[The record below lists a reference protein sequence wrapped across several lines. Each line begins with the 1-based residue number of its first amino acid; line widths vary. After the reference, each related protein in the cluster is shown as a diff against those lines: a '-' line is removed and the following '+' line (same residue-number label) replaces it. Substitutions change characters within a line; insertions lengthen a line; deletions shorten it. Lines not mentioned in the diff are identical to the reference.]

1 MRKLILIFA
10 LNLIIS
16 VCKSQEP
23 FAKCLYENDPSL
35 LRQSTNNELFESK
48 NGFFLSPIG
57 TIRVLV
63 VFAEIEYDLN
73 PNKDPNPN
81 EDCHHKIKNFDR

>member
-35 LRQSTNNELFESK
+35 LRQSTNNELFESLK
-48 NGFFLSPIG
+48 VMSVELEGNRGSRHLDISRLAGGVYPYTVRCG
-57 TIRVLV
+57 DKT
-63 VFAEIEYDLN
+63 
-73 PNKDPNPN
+73 KTG
-81 EDCHHKIKNFDR
+81 KIVITR